1 MSETRTYP
9 VTDDLIGERADVGVA
24 NLLGISRT
32 QAVDL
37 IESFSVFVD
46 GDPISKSD
54 RLKKGWLVD
63 VISRP
68 ASEAEPSLIAAP
80 FDVELPVIYSDDE
93 VVVINKP
100 FGVAAHASVGWTG
113 PNVLDL
119 LTSQGHRISTSGDV
133 ERQGI
138 VQRLDVGTSGLM
150 VITKNEDS
158 FTDLKQQFRDRSV
171 MKVYQTVVQGYPDP
185 GSGTIDAP
193 IGRHPGADY
202 RFAVIAGGK
211 PSVTHY
217 DTLEMFRSASLLRIE
232 LETGR
237 THQIRVHMSAVRHPC
252 VGDLTYGA
260 DPKMAAALGLTR
272 QWLHAIELE
281 FKHPKTGE
289 QVRFTAEL
297 PSDLTLALERLAD
310 YGN

>member
-100 FGVAAHASVGWTG
+100 FGVAAHAS
-113 PNVLDL
+113 
-119 LTSQGHRISTSGDV
+119 
-133 ERQGI
+133 
-138 VQRLDVGTSGLM
+138 LM

-281 FKHPKTGE
+281 FKHPRTGE
-289 QVRFTAEL
+289 QVRFTADL
-297 PSDLTLALERLAD
+297 PIDLTLALERLAD